1 MRCNRGHR
9 LACIDFVGAWSRR
22 QLRATAADNGH
33 DESFTSLGL
42 RTISDHALG
51 ADRDWKVQAQRT
63 RRSGML
69 VRAPHGGPTLFMPS
83 GLLRTGAQL
92 LLFRR
97 LYRVR
102 KAISRF
108 ETSEVDSSG
117 EPGRNANPGLS
128 QRFAELSNGACC
140 SSIQGA
146 GVAATGAGVG
156 TSVQAS
162 KDDEAGARPFL
173 SAHKRSSSCCRR
185 MSLSKSR
192 VDQLPP
198 NLRAARPFVAIL
210 PVRGSKGHEIPVSS
224 VSVRTRSRAPKH

>member
-1 MRCNRGHR
+1 
-9 LACIDFVGAWSRR
+9 
-22 QLRATAADNGH
+22 
-33 DESFTSLGL
+33 
-42 RTISDHALG
+42 
-51 ADRDWKVQAQRT
+51 
-63 RRSGML
+63 ML

-83 GLLRTGAQL
+83 GLLRTGALL

-102 KAISRF
+102 NAISRF

-117 EPGRNANPGLS
+117 EPGRSANPGLS
-128 QRFAELSNGACC
+128 QRFAELSNDACC

-162 KDDEAGARPFL
+162 TGDEAGARPFL
-173 SAHKRSSSCCRR
+173 SAQRRSSSCCRR

-198 NLRAARPFVAIL
+198 NLRAVTATAVAIHL
-210 PVRGSKGHEIPVSS
+210 RQKIPRKKSSSFSTSVKSTHEAKSRFLGNSLQWVWSPLRFIHVGGLKNRGAARLRRETWPTPLTSL
-224 VSVRTRSRAPKH
+224 RATR

>member
-1 MRCNRGHR
+1 
-9 LACIDFVGAWSRR
+9 
-22 QLRATAADNGH
+22 
-33 DESFTSLGL
+33 
-42 RTISDHALG
+42 
-51 ADRDWKVQAQRT
+51 
-63 RRSGML
+63 ML

-83 GLLRTGAQL
+83 GLLRTGALL

-108 ETSEVDSSG
+108 ETSEVDNSG
-117 EPGRNANPGLS
+117 EPGRSANPGLS

-146 GVAATGAGVG
+146 GVAATGAGFG

-162 KDDEAGARPFL
+162 TGDEAGARPFL
-173 SAHKRSSSCCRR
+173 SAQRRSSSCCRR

-198 NLRAARPFVAIL
+198 NLRAVAVAIHL
-210 PVRGSKGHEIPVSS
+210 RQLRLRKSHEKNLRFHFFSRRSS
-224 VSVRTRSRAPKH
+224 QLIKPSHAF

>member
-1 MRCNRGHR
+1 
-9 LACIDFVGAWSRR
+9 
-22 QLRATAADNGH
+22 
-33 DESFTSLGL
+33 
-42 RTISDHALG
+42 
-51 ADRDWKVQAQRT
+51 
-63 RRSGML
+63 ML

-83 GLLRTGAQL
+83 GLLRTGALL

-192 VDQLPP
+192 VDPLPP
-198 NLRAARPFVAIL
+198 NLRAGRSIVAIVSGYYL
-210 PVRGSKGHEIPVSS
+210 HEEAKATKSPFLLFQTSTDPAHPNTVIELGA
-224 VSVRTRSRAPKH
+224 R

>member
-1 MRCNRGHR
+1 
-9 LACIDFVGAWSRR
+9 
-22 QLRATAADNGH
+22 
-33 DESFTSLGL
+33 
-42 RTISDHALG
+42 
-51 ADRDWKVQAQRT
+51 
-63 RRSGML
+63 ML

-83 GLLRTGAQL
+83 GLLRTGAL

-108 ETSEVDSSG
+108 ETSEVDNSG
-117 EPGRNANPGLS
+117 EPGRSANPGLS
-128 QRFAELSNGACC
+128 QRFAELSNDACC

-162 KDDEAGARPFL
+162 TGDEAGARPFL
-173 SAHKRSSSCCRR
+173 SAQRRSSSCCRR

-198 NLRAARPFVAIL
+198 NLRAVTATAVAMHLRQKIPRKKIFVVFHVGQVNSSSQVTLSRELPSVGLEPAEIHSCGDLESKNRGAARL
-210 PVRGSKGHEIPVSS
+210 
-224 VSVRTRSRAPKH
+224 RT